1 MTERS
6 ETAEPEAVLRV
17 AEPGPYDLIGDVHGC
32 HEELVL
38 LLTQLGHHVG
48 GTPQAPTFTA
58 AEGRRVVF
66 VGDLVDRGPANPA
79 VLRLAMEMVRGGG
92 GLCVKGNHDHK
103 LARKLAGR
111 DVTIAFGLAES
122 LEQLEAEPPEFLEEV
137 RAFLHGLPYQ
147 ILLDDERLVVSHAGL
162 RASLHGVDS
171 KRSRALCLF
180 GETTGEKDE
189 RGYPVRKDWA
199 AEYSGEASVVY
210 GHTPIEDALWRNG
223 TMNLDTGCVFG
234 GALTALR
241 YPEGEVVRV
250 DAVRVHYVGM

>member
-1 MTERS
+1 MTKDS
-6 ETAEPEAVLRV
+6 TQPEAILRV
-17 AEPGPYDLIGDVHGC
+17 PAPGPYDLIGDVHGC

-38 LLTQLGHHVG
+38 LLERLGHRVG
-48 GTPQAPTFTA
+48 GTAEAPTFSA
-58 AEGRRVVF
+58 ADGRRAVI

-79 VLRLAMEMVRGGG
+79 VLRLVMEMVRCGG

-147 ILLDDERLVVSHAGL
+147 LLLDDGKLVVSHAGL
-162 RASLHGVDS
+162 RESLHGVDS

-199 AEYSGEASVVY
+199 AEYHGAARVVY
-210 GHTPIEDALWRNG
+210 GHTPVEDVHWRNG
-223 TMNLDTGCVFG
+223 TLNLDTGCVFG

-241 YPEGEVVRV
+241 YPEDEVVRV
-250 DAVRVHYVGM
+250 DALRVHYVGM

>member
-1 MTERS
+1 MTES
-6 ETAEPEAVLRV
+6 AAESPPPAVVRV
-17 AEPGPYDLIGDVHGC
+17 DAPGRYDLIGDVHGC

-38 LLTQLGHHVG
+38 LLERLGHGVG
-48 GTPQAPTFTA
+48 GTLEAPTFTP
-58 AEGRRVVF
+58 AEGRQAVF

-79 VLRLAMEMVRGGG
+79 VLRLAMAMARSGG

-122 LEQLEAEPPEFLEEV
+122 LEQLGKEPPAFLEEV

-147 ILLDDERLVVSHAGL
+147 LLLDGGKLVVSHAGL
-162 RASLHGVDS
+162 RESLHGVDS
-171 KRSRALCLF
+171 KRSRALCLY

-189 RGYPVRKDWA
+189 RGYPVRLDWA
-199 AEYSGEASVVY
+199 ADYRGAPSIVY
-210 GHTPIEDALWRNG
+210 GHTPIQEALWRNR

-234 GALTALR
+234 GALTAVR
-241 YPEGEVVRV
+241 YPESEVVTV
-250 DAVRVHYVGM
+250 PATRVHYVGQ